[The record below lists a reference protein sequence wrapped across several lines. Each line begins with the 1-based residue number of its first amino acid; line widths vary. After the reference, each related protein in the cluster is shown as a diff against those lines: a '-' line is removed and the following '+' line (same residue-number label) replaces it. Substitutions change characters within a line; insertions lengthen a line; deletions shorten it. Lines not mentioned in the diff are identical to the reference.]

1 MSTAPAGWEGILDE
15 DEQIVWQG
23 RPDPAFHVGFGS
35 LFIALFGLVFAGFA
49 VFWMVMASQA
59 GGGFWMFGLIHFSIG
74 AALVFNAVFGE
85 TIRRR
90 GTWYTLTTRR
100 AFIATNLPFKG
111 KKLKNYAITGM
122 TPLVFFAGPLATI
135 HFAKEVRRG
144 SKGNRF
150 TVPVGFER
158 IEDGETVYKAF
169 RKVQE
174 GSAA

>member
-1 MSTAPAGWEGILDE
+1 MSAAPAGWDGILDE
-15 DEQIVWQG
+15 GETIVWQG
-23 RPDPAFHVGFGS
+23 RPDPAFHVGFGH

-49 VFWMVMASQA
+49 LFWMAMAAQA

-100 AFIATNLPFKG
+100 AFIATDLPIKG
-111 KKLKNYAITGM
+111 KKLTSYPITGM
-122 TPLVFFAGPLATI
+122 TPLDYIDGPLATI
-135 HFAKEVRRG
+135 RFAKEVRRG
-144 SKGNRF
+144 SKGSRYS
-150 TVPVGFER
+150 VPVGFER
-158 IEDGETVYKAF
+158 IEDGEAVYKVF

>member
-15 DEQIVWQG
+15 GETIVWQG

-35 LFIALFGLVFAGFA
+35 LFIALIGLVFAGFA
-49 VFWMVMASQA
+49 VFWMVMAAQA
-59 GGGFWMFGLIHFSIG
+59 GGVFWMFGLIHFSIG
-74 AALVFNAVFGE
+74 AAMIVNAVYGD

-100 AFIATNLPFKG
+100 AFIATNLPIKG
-111 KKLKNYAITGM
+111 KKLKSYPITGM
-122 TPLVFFAGPLATI
+122 TPLVYVAGPLATI
-135 HFAKEVRRG
+135 RFAKEVRRG
-144 SKGNRF
+144 SKGNRYS
-150 TVPVGFER
+150 VPIGFER